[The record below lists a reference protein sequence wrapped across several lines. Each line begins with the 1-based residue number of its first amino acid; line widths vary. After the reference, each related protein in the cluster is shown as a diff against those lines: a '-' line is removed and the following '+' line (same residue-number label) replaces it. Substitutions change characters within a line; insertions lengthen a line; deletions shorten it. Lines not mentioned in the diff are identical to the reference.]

1 MSAGIRCAETT
12 SASAGTPNSSS
23 TSTAACI
30 TGQSESLPM
39 TTPTTGRALT
49 GPLPAGPASPAST
62 ADPAGPADPSGP
74 AGPAAGSQS
83 RVLGS
88 RGEIPGCP
96 PGPLPDHGEIAA
108 ERGDMADLA
117 PWPDGLAVKL
127 HLHSRIGC
135 QYMVQLAVQVRVIA
149 AEHVRHH
156 DAGRGRGRG
165 AERPVQHGA

>member
-1 MSAGIRCAETT
+1 MSAGIRWAETT

-49 GPLPAGPASPAST
+49 GSLPADPASPART
-62 ADPAGPADPSGP
+62 AGP

-108 ERGDMADLA
+108 ERGDMTDLA

-127 HLHSRIGC
+127 HLHGRIGC
-135 QYMVQLAVQVRVIA
+135 EHMVQLAVQVRVIA

-165 AERPVQHGA
+165 AERPVQHG